1 MSLIHSFFPHLPL
14 VSSFPSH
21 LHVHETCKITR
32 RQLFHVKKRAG
43 EAQGILGVSEKNLKC
58 YLLYSTSTWCG
69 WMYFS
74 PHWDV
79 VAKIISKASGCPSV
93 AMIPLHWGQLSLLFQ
108 GNLTQP
114 CGKTW
119 EICFTELMLSP
130 AQCWAALGG
139 IYVYALYAQGDI
151 KGYTAFS
158 GEKKITVVLNLSLN
172 LELSVW
178 IQPSGN
184 HCKRLRLSL
193 EHRCDLM
200 IILLLI
206 FKKKGS
212 NLPFQNIIQSCLS
225 AHFRKHRACYW
236 SLSQNVGCL
245 ELAVLGNS
253 SLHFQLLHLLLE
265 DKQQYVKCFLNVC
278 FY

>member
-1 MSLIHSFFPHLPL
+1 MSLIHSFFPLLPL

-21 LHVHETCKITR
+21 LHVHETCEITR
-32 RQLFHVKKRAG
+32 RQLFRVKKRAG

-58 YLLYSTSTWCG
+58 YPLYSTSTWWG
-69 WMYFS
+69 WIYFS

-79 VAKIISKASGCPSV
+79 VAKIISKASGCPSL
-93 AMIPLHWGQLSLLFQ
+93 ATIPLHWGQLSLIFQ
-108 GNLTQP
+108 GTLTQP

-119 EICFTELMLSP
+119 EICFTEHVLSP
-130 AQCWAALGG
+130 AQCWASLGG
-139 IYVYALYAQGDI
+139 SMSMHYMHKEVLKGIQHFQG
-151 KGYTAFS
+151 
-158 GEKKITVVLNLSLN
+158 KKKLIVVLNLSFN
-172 LELSVW
+172 FELSVW

-184 HCKRLRLSL
+184 HCKRIRLSL

-200 IILLLI
+200 VILLLI

-212 NLPFQNIIQSCLS
+212 NLPFQNTIQSCLS
-225 AHFRKHRACYW
+225 ALFRKHRACYW

>member
-1 MSLIHSFFPHLPL
+1 MSCQEKGRWGTRNFGCVWKKSKMLSI
-14 VSSFPSH
+14 VQH
-21 LHVHETCKITR
+21 LHLVWLNVLLPTLRCGCQDH
-32 RQLFHVKKRAG
+32 F
-43 EAQGILGVSEKNLKC
+43 QGFRMPKC
-58 YLLYSTSTWCG
+58 GNDSISLRTVVTPFPRELDTTLWKDLRDLLYRTHAQSCT
-69 WMYFS
+69 
-74 PHWDV
+74 V
-79 VAKIISKASGCPSV
+79 
-93 AMIPLHWGQLSLLFQ
+93 LSF
-108 GNLTQP
+108 
-114 CGKTW
+114 
-119 EICFTELMLSP
+119 
-130 AQCWAALGG
+130 LGG

-158 GEKKITVVLNLSLN
+158 GGKKKVIVVLNLSLN

-184 HCKRLRLSL
+184 HCKRIRLSL

-200 IILLLI
+200 IILLSI

-212 NLPFQNIIQSCLS
+212 NLPFRNIIQSCLS